1 MLEILLLTSWMISGV
16 VVSTVLSPRRRS
28 KWEWAP
34 VAAIFGLLWIPVA
47 VDQRGKQATRGT

>member
-1 MLEILLLTSWMISGV
+1 MIELTLLLGWMLSGIA
-16 VVSTVLSPRRRS
+16 VSTAISPRRRS

-47 VDQRGKQATRGT
+47 LDQRDKKVVRDA

>member
-1 MLEILLLTSWMISGV
+1 MLEMLLLTSWMISGV
-16 VVSTVLSPRRRS
+16 MVSTVLSPRRQS

-47 VDQRGKQATRGT
+47 IDQRGKNATRGT

>member
-1 MLEILLLTSWMISGV
+1 MIELTLLIGWMISGV
-16 VVSTVLSPRRRS
+16 LVSTVISPRRRS

-47 VDQRGKQATRGT
+47 LEQKDKKVVRDA

>member
-1 MLEILLLTSWMISGV
+1 MLEILLLTGWMISGV
-16 VVSTVLSPRRRS
+16 VVSTMLSPRRRS

-47 VDQRGKQATRGT
+47 MDQRGKKARRDT